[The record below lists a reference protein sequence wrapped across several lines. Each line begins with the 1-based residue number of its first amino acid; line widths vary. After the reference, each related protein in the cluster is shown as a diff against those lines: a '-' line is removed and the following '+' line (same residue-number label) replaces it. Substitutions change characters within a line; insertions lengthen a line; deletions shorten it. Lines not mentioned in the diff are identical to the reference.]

1 MSRVLELVHE
11 ARRTGDWAPLVAAI
25 PYARFLG
32 LSVVDDTAELVT
44 KLTYQPSL
52 IGNPA
57 VPALHGGTVGALL
70 ESAAIFEVLASQE
83 SVVIPKMI
91 TVTID
96 YLRSAKPTDT
106 FAKGVVTKQGR
117 RVVTVRVTAWQDDR
131 SRPVASANAHLLL
144 TPPEGDG
151 DARGGPQP
159 R

>member
-11 ARRTGDWAPLVAAI
+11 ARRTADWGPLCAAI

-32 LSVVDDTAELVT
+32 LSIVDDELIT
-44 KLTYQPSL
+44 KLAYQPSL

-83 SVVIPKMI
+83 TVVIPKMI

-96 YLRSAKPTDT
+96 YLRSAKPVDT

-117 RVVTVRVTAWQDDR
+117 RVVTVRVTAWQEDQ
-131 SRPVASANAHLLL
+131 SRPVASANAHLLV
-144 TPPEGDG
+144 TPPE
-151 DARGGPQP
+151 P
-159 R
+159 